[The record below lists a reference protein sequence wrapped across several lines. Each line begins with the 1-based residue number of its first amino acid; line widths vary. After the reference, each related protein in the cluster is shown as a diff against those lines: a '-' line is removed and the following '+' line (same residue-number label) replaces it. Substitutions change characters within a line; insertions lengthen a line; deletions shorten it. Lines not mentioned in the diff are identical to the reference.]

1 MPASP
6 GCCGARMESRKPAP
20 KDHYAVLGVDPE
32 STSTE
37 IRKAYR
43 ALAHRYHPDRAV
55 AGEETTTNAS
65 ERMVEINQAFA
76 VLSDV
81 KRRAKLDREL
91 APEKNPP
98 TAATQQAVEDW
109 ELPVAPAKDAPVRGP
124 RRSSA
129 VDQSVAQEFV
139 GKVKAQ
145 LLSESSG
152 LKLREEN
159 VPGWR
164 WFLQGKSWGASYS
177 IGIRQLPALN
187 ANVARECVGELQSL
201 VGKLRSSWKTNYFIF
216 LLAFQSLSERDTV
229 LKQLRAFCSRQETSS
244 SKNWVNV
251 IVLDLRQHQSVLCGK
266 RTGDGQHNAILR
278 ALGVSG

>member
-1 MPASP
+1 
-6 GCCGARMESRKPAP
+6 MESRKSAT
-20 KDHYAVLGVDPE
+20 KDYYAVLGVDPG
-32 STSTE
+32 STTTE
-37 IRKAYR
+37 IKKAYR

-55 AGEETTTNAS
+55 AEEKTASNAS
-65 ERMVEINQAFA
+65 SRMVEINEAFA
-76 VLSDV
+76 ALSDL

-91 APEKNPP
+91 AAERTPP
-98 TAATQQAVEDW
+98 PAAAQQAGEEW
-109 ELPVAPAKDAPVRGP
+109 EIPIAPVKEAPVRGP

-152 LKLREEN
+152 VKLREEV
-159 VPGWR
+159 VPGWL
-164 WFLQGKSWGASYS
+164 WFLQGKSWGGNYS

-187 ANVARECVGELQSL
+187 ANVARGCVGELESL
-201 VGKLRSSWKTNYFIF
+201 VRKLRSSWKSNYFIF
-216 LLAFQSLSERDTV
+216 LLAFQSLSERDTI
-229 LKQLRAFCSRQETSS
+229 LNLLRTFCAREETSS
-244 SKNWVNV
+244 PKNWVNV

-266 RTGDGQHNAILR
+266 RTGDRQHNAILR